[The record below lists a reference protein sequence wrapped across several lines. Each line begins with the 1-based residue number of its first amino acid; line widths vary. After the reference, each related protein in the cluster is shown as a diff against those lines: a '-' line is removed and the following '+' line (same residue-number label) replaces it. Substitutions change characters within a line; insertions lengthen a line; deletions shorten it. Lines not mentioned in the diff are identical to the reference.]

1 MRIHVFQTAQQMGA
15 DAAQLVAKCL
25 NEAISARGNA
35 RLVLSTGAS
44 QFEMLDAL
52 VRQQVAWGRVTMFH
66 LDEYVGL
73 SQMHPASFRR
83 YLKDRFVEKV
93 ALRDAVF
100 VDGEGDVEKNIET
113 LTLRL
118 REAPIDVAAIGI
130 GENAHIAF
138 NDPPADF
145 ETEEPY
151 LIINLDERCR
161 RQQLGEGWF
170 PSLDAVPKRAASMSI
185 RQILKSRAIVNTV
198 PDQRKAEAVKGALE
212 GKVSNLCP
220 ASVLQ
225 THPKCFTF
233 LDRDSA
239 SLLTGK
245 Y

>member
-15 DAAQLVAKCL
+15 DAAQLVAKRL

-44 QFEMLDAL
+44 QFEMLEAL

-93 ALRDAVF
+93 ALREAVF

-113 LTLRL
+113 LALRL
-118 REAPIDVAAIGI
+118 REAPVDVAAIGI

-145 ETEEPY
+145 DTRESY
-151 LIINLDERCR
+151 IVVNLD
-161 RQQLGEGWF
+161 
-170 PSLDAVPKRAASMSI
+170 DAVNN
-185 RQILKSRAIVNTV
+185 SRFG
-198 PDQRKAEAVKGALE
+198 KAGSPRWQMCH
-212 GKVSNLCP
+212 GRRSP
-220 ASVLQ
+220 
-225 THPKCFTF
+225 
-233 LDRDSA
+233 
-239 SLLTGK
+239 
-245 Y
+245 

>member
-1 MRIHVFQTAQQMGA
+1 MEVRIFDDKNTLGA
-15 DAAQLVAKCL
+15 AAAACGAGFIREALREKGRAAIIVA
-25 NEAISARGNA
+25 
-35 RLVLSTGAS
+35 TGAS
-44 QFEMLDAL
+44 QFEMLSSL
-52 VRQQVAWGRVTMFH
+52 VAEPDIDWSCVEIFH

-73 SQMHPASFRR
+73 PEDHPAGFRR
-83 YLKDRFVEKV
+83 YLRERFVSRLPMAPKCFHPVDPE
-93 ALRDAVF
+93 AL
-100 VDGEGDVEKNIET
+100 
-113 LTLRL
+113 
-118 REAPIDVAAIGI
+118 APLAAELARTEIDVAFVGI
-130 GENAHIAF
+130 GENGHLAF